1 MMILFQKMIKVLIR
15 WTLTGTAKKELFGIP
30 ASDKPI
36 TFVGFNLFRLAN
48 GKIVEMRQ
56 QFSVGRWS

>member
-1 MMILFQKMIKVLIR
+1 MMILFQKMIKVL